1 MEMLSVTR
9 EMHNEMRYTREQL
22 KVILQYIKEE
32 DVGEIETMAYGT
44 WTSLESNAL
53 NRLYRTY
60 KIIWLHDDPYDV
72 HLIPKNL
79 LI

>member
-44 WTSLESNAL
+44 YTTLETDSI
-53 NRLYRTY
+53 NRLMLKY
-60 KIIWLHDDPYDV
+60 KIIWLHDEPYEV
-72 HLIPKNL
+72 QLIPKDI